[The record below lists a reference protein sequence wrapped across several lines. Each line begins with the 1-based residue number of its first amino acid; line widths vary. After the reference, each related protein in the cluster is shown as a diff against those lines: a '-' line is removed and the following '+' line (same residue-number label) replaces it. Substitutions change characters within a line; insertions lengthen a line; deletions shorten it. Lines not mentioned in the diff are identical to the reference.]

1 MGEEKL
7 DNAVYLIRGLYDLAD
22 MAAAKQRPDD
32 RRGGR
37 SGLAD
42 RLRGA
47 LRHDVVGRGVD
58 RSTPTRSTD
67 PDNRRSSR
75 STGSASRRW
84 RPS

>member
-22 MAAAKQRPDD
+22 MARASSDSRR
-32 RRGGR
+32 RRGPPASPTGCAR
-37 SGLAD
+37 A
-42 RLRGA
+42 
-47 LRHDVVGRGVD
+47 
-58 RSTPTRSTD
+58 STPTWWDQDSIQYADSLDD
-67 PDNRRSSR
+67 PATPASSS

>member
-22 MAAAKQRPDD
+22 MAKAKKTAPRDNWADDLANKLRASFDDTWWNDESSQYADSLNNRP
-32 RRGGR
+32 
-37 SGLAD
+37 
-42 RLRGA
+42 
-47 LRHDVVGRGVD
+47 
-58 RSTPTRSTD
+58 T
-67 PDNRRSSR
+67 RRSSR